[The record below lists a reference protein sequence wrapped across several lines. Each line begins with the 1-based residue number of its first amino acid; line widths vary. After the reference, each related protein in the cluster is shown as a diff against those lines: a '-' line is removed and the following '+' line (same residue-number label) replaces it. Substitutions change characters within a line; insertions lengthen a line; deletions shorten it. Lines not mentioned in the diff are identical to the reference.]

1 MSTSIITD
9 AEALAFLR
17 IPSTV
22 VDQDSA
28 SGQAILY
35 GKDTINFVVGD
46 EIIIGRG
53 TAREEIK
60 SIGSIQSGV
69 SLTTTVNL
77 TYAHTALQAD
87 TIEAEYQDATVISG
101 MVKVIDKLVKNHCGR
116 CFNKETGSIEYLDG
130 DGTSILWLGDYPVAN
145 LVLHIDYDLD
155 GVFDSDDLI
164 SSDDYEVY
172 PEVGKVHLVAGFP
185 AGYRNVKATYDKGFD
200 DADMPE
206 DLKFVC
212 KTEVK
217 LLYKRWKEDSRGLKS
232 YSVAGI
238 TKRFDPDLSSLSIMI
253 LNGSYTKKRA

>member
-28 SGQAILY
+28 SGQPILY
-35 GKDTINFVVGD
+35 GEDTINFVVGD
-46 EIIIGRG
+46 EVIIGRG
-53 TAREEIK
+53 TVREEIK
-60 SIGSIQSGV
+60 TIASIQSGISLTMTV
-69 SLTTTVNL
+69 SLEF
-77 TYAHTALQAD
+77 AHTALQAD
-87 TIEAEYQDATVISG
+87 TIEAGYQDVAVISG
-101 MVKVIDKLVKNHCGR
+101 MVLTIDKLVKNYCGR
-116 CFNKETGSIEYLDG
+116 CFNEETGSIEYLDG
-130 DGTSILWLGDYPVAN
+130 DGTSILWLGDYPVTN
-145 LVLHIDYDLD
+145 LVLYIDYDLD

-172 PEVGKVHLVAGFP
+172 PEVGKVHLAAGFP
-185 AGYRNVKATYDKGFD
+185 IGHRNIKATYDKGFKV
-200 DADMPE
+200 ADMPE

-217 LLYKRWKEDSRGLKS
+217 LLYKRWKEDSRGLVS

-238 TKRFDPDLSSLSIMI
+238 TKKFDPNLSALSLMI
-253 LNGSYTKKRA
+253 LNGNYTKKRA